1 MGLGVGVGSM
11 VGDGVAV
18 GSIVGDGVGVGSM
31 AGEGV
36 TVGSSEPQAN
46 GDARRSITRTS
57 PSKVT
62 HLAIC
67 LPVIIFTPWLSLSRK
82 G

>member
-1 MGLGVGVGSM
+1 M

-18 GSIVGDGVGVGSM
+18 GSMVGEGGAVGSM
-31 AGEGV
+31 VGEGGA
-36 TVGSSEPQAN
+36 VGSSEPQAN
-46 GDARRSITRTS
+46 GDARRTITRTS

-62 HLAIC
+62 HLVIRV
-67 LPVIIFTPWLSLSRK
+67 PVIIFTPWLSLSRK